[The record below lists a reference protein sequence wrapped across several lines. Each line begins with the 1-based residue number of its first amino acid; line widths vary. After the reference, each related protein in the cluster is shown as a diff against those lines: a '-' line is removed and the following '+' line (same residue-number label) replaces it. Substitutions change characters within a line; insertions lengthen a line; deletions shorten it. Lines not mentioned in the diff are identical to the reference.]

1 MINKKEISAIAKRI
15 LHTSKGLKNPRL
27 MHPVREW
34 WIGVVVA
41 LLIFL
46 VSASWSVQTYVNNQN
61 TNVEESGSENTE
73 VVVYRESQVAAS
85 LEHFAERGK
94 VFDDLLNS
102 VDQNEVIESVE
113 SSEDTSNLI
122 EAEVSDN
129 GDTSTTSENQEEVAP
144 ATEEEP
150 EVIETVPDEVLAP
163 DDSVVPSESNL

>member
-61 TNVEESGSENTE
+61 TNVEESGLDNTE
-73 VVVYRESQVAAS
+73 DVVYRESKVTES
-85 LEHFAERGK
+85 LEHFAERER
-94 VFDDLLNS
+94 VFDDLLNN
-102 VDQNEVIESVE
+102 VDQNKVIESVE
-113 SSEDTSNLI
+113 DTINSV
-122 EAEVSDN
+122 EAKVPDN
-129 GDTSTTSENQEEVAP
+129 GDNSTTSEDQVDTPE
-144 ATEEEP
+144 TED
-150 EVIETVPDEVLAP
+150 VFETIDTTQDEVLAP
-163 DDSVVPSESNL
+163 DDSVLPSESNL